1 MEWDLKQLSTIME
14 ELQESE
20 AWVHFWR
27 HLQEMKE
34 HLEMEVWEATSW
46 ENILEARGAKRML
59 DAIMYFKGSIRD
71 QAQEILEERNV
82 TRE

>member
-1 MEWDLKQLSTIME
+1 
-14 ELQESE
+14 
-20 AWVHFWR
+20 
-27 HLQEMKE
+27 MKE